1 MSCICIIPARGG
13 SKRIPKKNIKLFSG
27 KPIIH
32 YSIEAALNSNLFDT
46 VMVSTDDDEIAQIAL
61 NAGAVVPFMRSAG
74 NANDTAGTAAVLIEV
89 LNQYATQQIKPDY
102 ACCLYATAPFVTPA
116 LMQDAFDLLVKENY
130 DTVFP
135 VVAFDYPVQRGLL
148 LNNGLVSMREPE
160 HATSR
165 SQDLEPVYH
174 DAGQFYFFTPGSLL
188 QTGHLWAGK
197 TGGLPLHSL
206 LAQDLDTPEDWEAA
220 EWKYQYAKNKGWL

>member
-1 MSCICIIPARGG
+1 MNSICIIPARGG
-13 SKRIPKKNIKLFSG
+13 SKRIPQKNIKPFLG
-27 KPIIH
+27 KPIIS
-32 YSIEAALNSNLFDT
+32 YSVEAALESHLFDT
-46 VMVSTDDDEIAQIAL
+46 VMVSTDDEEIAQTAI
-61 NAGAVVPFMRSAG
+61 NAGAVVPFMRSAE

-89 LNQYATQQIKPDY
+89 LNRYAAQNIIPEY

-116 LMQDAFDLLVKENY
+116 LMRDTFDMLVEGKY

-148 LNNGLVSMREPE
+148 LNNGLVSMREPG
-160 HATSR
+160 HAASR

-174 DAGQFYFFTPGSLL
+174 DTGLFYFFTPTSLL

-197 TGGLPLHSL
+197 TGGLPLRSL
-206 LAQDLDTPEDWEAA
+206 LAQDIDSSEDWETA